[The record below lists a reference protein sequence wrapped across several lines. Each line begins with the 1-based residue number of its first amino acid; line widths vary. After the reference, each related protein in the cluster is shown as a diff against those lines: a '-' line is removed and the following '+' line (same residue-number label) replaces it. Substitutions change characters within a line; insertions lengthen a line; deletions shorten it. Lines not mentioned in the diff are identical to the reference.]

1 MTTTV
6 FVSRL
11 ALLAMVLAVS
21 LAPAWGRQAGPCRQ
35 DIQKFCPDATPGSGA
50 FRNCLEQHKAELS
63 PACQA
68 RISEAKSRIADWR
81 KACGADV
88 QKVCSDVIG
97 PRNLRRCLSQH
108 RDQLSQSCQD
118 QLAQHPG
125 RQRHQQPGAPAP
137 APQG

>member
-1 MTTTV
+1 MRTTSLV
-6 FVSRL
+6 LLL
-11 ALLAMVLAVS
+11 ALSAMVLTVS
-21 LAPAWGRQAGPCRQ
+21 SAPAGARQAGPCRQ
-35 DIQKFCPDATPGSGA
+35 DIQKFCPDAKPGGGA
-50 FRNCLEQHKAELS
+50 FRDCLEQHKAELS

-97 PRNLRRCLSQH
+97 PRNLRQCLNQH

-125 RQRHQQPGAPAP
+125 RQRQHQPGAPAP
-137 APQG
+137 QG